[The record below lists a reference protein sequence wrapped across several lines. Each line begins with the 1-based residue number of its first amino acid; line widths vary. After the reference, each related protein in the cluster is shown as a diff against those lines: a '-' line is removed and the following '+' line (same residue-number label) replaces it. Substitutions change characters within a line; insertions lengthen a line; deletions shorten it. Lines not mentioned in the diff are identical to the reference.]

1 MSSTDNSGPSS
12 LPEALLTGPLMDG
25 APLAHRRGLLQAL
38 PYKEAPAGTTLFRQG
53 DSGDAMWI
61 LVSGSVSLT
70 TCPGEQPIELDRAHA
85 GDIFGELAVI
95 SPAARTARAVT
106 LEDSSFLLLER
117 RAFQRLLEARS
128 PAGEAL
134 LRYLTQR
141 ICRRLRRSDARIA
154 LVSDALAGA
163 DAAWLRQRARSLEGL

>member
-1 MSSTDNSGPSS
+1 MSSTDNSE
-12 LPEALLTGPLMDG
+12 LPEVLLHGPLLDG
-25 APLAHRRGLLQAL
+25 APLGHRLGLLQAL
-38 PYKEAPAGTTLFRQG
+38 PRKSAPAGTTLFREG

-70 TCPGEQPIELDRAHA
+70 ARAGEQRVELDRARA
-85 GDIFGELAVI
+85 GDVFGELAII
-95 SPAARTARAVT
+95 SPAARSARAVT
-106 LEDSSFLLLER
+106 LQDSTFLLLER

-134 LRYLTQR
+134 LRYLTRR

-154 LVSDALAGA
+154 LISDALSGA
-163 DAAWLRQRARSLEGL
+163 DAAWLRGRARVLESL